1 MPNYQRKEIVPGL
14 FVLGAVAVFALYA
27 FRVGRWEMFNFL
39 KGARLQCRS
48 VFDEVKTL
56 VVGAKVAVAG
66 RRVGAVNRMA
76 WTEQPYTAEDLEHLR
91 RRFGTLPQG
100 IQEGA
105 RRLVVQVDFELTD
118 ANLRLDPA
126 SALVFVQQDGLLGQ
140 HYLDLYPGYWPA
152 EAEPP
157 QVLAAGHPEP
167 LLLRAQRAG
176 GIEQLAATAGD
187 AIASI
192 DALARTLNTGVF
204 SSENRDSLTAMLAS
218 MKDSAAELHKL
229 LASDG
234 ALQAGTLQPLQKLLD
249 SASAAL
255 GEVREHTLPK
265 TEQLLD
271 ESRGS
276 VQDFRTALA
285 AVQKDLIALL
295 DQLEGTLLDTRPG
308 LADSVRRL
316 RSTLW
321 QAEMAIRK
329 VRADPSLLL
338 FGSSEQNLEAR
349 EMDTSGVRTDGRA
362 RIYQQRD
369 ERAGGK

>member
-1 MPNYQRKEIVPGL
+1 
-14 FVLGAVAVFALYA
+14 
-27 FRVGRWEMFNFL
+27 
-39 KGARLQCRS
+39 
-48 VFDEVKTL
+48 
-56 VVGAKVAVAG
+56 
-66 RRVGAVNRMA
+66 
-76 WTEQPYTAEDLEHLR
+76 
-91 RRFGTLPQG
+91 
-100 IQEGA
+100 
-105 RRLVVQVDFELTD
+105 
-118 ANLRLDPA
+118 
-126 SALVFVQQDGLLGQ
+126 
-140 HYLDLYPGYWPA
+140 
-152 EAEPP
+152 
-157 QVLAAGHPEP
+157 
-167 LLLRAQRAG
+167 
-176 GIEQLAATAGD
+176 
-187 AIASI
+187 
-192 DALARTLNTGVF
+192 
-204 SSENRDSLTAMLAS
+204 MLAS
-218 MKDSAAELHKL
+218 MKDSAAELHEL
-229 LASDG
+229 LAKDG
-234 ALQAGTLQPLQKLLD
+234 AVQAGTLQPLQKLLD

-255 GEVREHTLPK
+255 GEVREHALPK